1 MPRWVF
7 LLYLFSSQ
15 RELLAELSLKLILD
29 SWSRCR
35 DNHRLFPAMVP
46 CHSRG
51 SLDRYLRFTFHV
63 CEDGLGLR
71 YHQRVHKSFM
81 LDHSCG
87 GFTID
92 EERLKD
98 N

>member
-1 MPRWVF
+1 
-7 LLYLFSSQ
+7 
-15 RELLAELSLKLILD
+15 
-29 SWSRCR
+29 
-35 DNHRLFPAMVP
+35 MVP